1 MPNFFSRL
9 LSRGADKQL
18 KEFRAITDRVG
29 TLEPKFTA
37 MDDSEL
43 KAQTAL
49 FRERNANGE
58 SLDDLLPEAFAAV
71 REASRRTTG
80 LRHFDVQVIGGIALH
95 RGMIAEMKTGE
106 GKTLGSTLAGYLNA
120 IPGEGVHIVTVN
132 DYLAKRDSEWMGEI
146 YRYMGLNVGLLQNGM
161 KLNLKKPAYAADVT
175 YGTNSEFGFDY
186 LRDNMVTRAAMRVQ
200 RGHHFAI
207 VDEVDSILIDE
218 ARTPLIISGAGTK
231 SASTYKDFARA
242 VRGLIPDVD
251 FEMDEA
257 KHTIATTERGLTK
270 VERALGVDDIYADM
284 SGQLVNHLQQA
295 LKAFDAMRQ
304 REGAHIAE
312 DFEQRL
318 VKLEGMRQQ
327 LITLAPAIVEERR
340 QHLQEVLAEAL
351 AGKDFDETRIIQE
364 TALFAD
370 RVNYTEEVVRLES
383 HIAQF
388 RQIMA
393 AGEPSG
399 RKLDFLIQEFNRETN
414 TIGSKANSKD
424 AAQLVVDMKS
434 EIEKIRE
441 QVQNIE

>member
-1 MPNFFSRL
+1 MLKSMTGF
-9 LSRGADKQL
+9 GAATV
-18 KEFRAITDRVG
+18 EN
-29 TLEPKFTA
+29 
-37 MDDSEL
+37 DDYKVTVEL
-43 KAQTAL
+43 KAVNQRFL
-49 FRERNANGE
+49 ELNFHMPRQFGQWEENLRQLIRN
-58 SLDDLLPEAFAAV
+58 FAARGKV
-71 REASRRTTG
+71 DIFVNYVDKRESKSTIRVDKG
-80 LRHFDVQVIGGIALH
+80 LALAYQSA
-95 RGMIAEMKTGE
+95 MNELSD
-106 GKTLGSTLAGYLNA
+106 TLHL
-120 IPGEGVHIVTVN
+120 P
-132 DYLAKRDSEWMGEI
+132 RPDS
-146 YRYMGLNVGLLQNGM
+146 
-161 KLNLKKPAYAADVT
+161 
-175 YGTNSEFGFDY
+175 
-186 LRDNMVTRAAMRVQ
+186 AAM
-200 RGHHFAI
+200 FA
-207 VDEVDSILIDE
+207 
-218 ARTPLIISGAGTK
+218 G
-231 SASTYKDFARA
+231 F
-242 VRGLIPDVD
+242 PDVLQVEQMAD
-251 FEMDEA
+251 ID
-257 KHTIATTERGLTK
+257 GLQPVLEET
-270 VERALGVDDIYADM
+270 
-284 SGQLVNHLQQA
+284 LQQA
-295 LKAFDAMRQ
+295 LKAFDDMRQ

-318 VKLEGMRQQ
+318 KKLEDMRQQ

>member
-1 MPNFFSRL
+1 MLKSMTGF
-9 LSRGADKQL
+9 GAATV
-18 KEFRAITDRVG
+18 EN
-29 TLEPKFTA
+29 
-37 MDDSEL
+37 DDYKVTVEL
-43 KAQTAL
+43 KAVNQRFL
-49 FRERNANGE
+49 ELNFHMPRQFGQWEENLRQLIRN
-58 SLDDLLPEAFAAV
+58 FAARGKV
-71 REASRRTTG
+71 DIFVNYVDKRESKSTIRVDKG
-80 LRHFDVQVIGGIALH
+80 LALAYQSA
-95 RGMIAEMKTGE
+95 MNELSD
-106 GKTLGSTLAGYLNA
+106 TLHL
-120 IPGEGVHIVTVN
+120 P
-132 DYLAKRDSEWMGEI
+132 RPDS
-146 YRYMGLNVGLLQNGM
+146 
-161 KLNLKKPAYAADVT
+161 
-175 YGTNSEFGFDY
+175 
-186 LRDNMVTRAAMRVQ
+186 AAM
-200 RGHHFAI
+200 FA
-207 VDEVDSILIDE
+207 
-218 ARTPLIISGAGTK
+218 G
-231 SASTYKDFARA
+231 F
-242 VRGLIPDVD
+242 PDVLQVEQSAELD
-251 FEMDEA
+251 
-257 KHTIATTERGLTK
+257 GLQP
-270 VERALGVDDIYADM
+270 VLEDA
-284 SGQLVNHLQQA
+284 LQQA
-295 LKAFDAMRQ
+295 LKAFDDMRR

-318 VKLEGMRQQ
+318 KKLEDMRQQ

>member
-1 MPNFFSRL
+1 MLKSMTGF
-9 LSRGADKQL
+9 GAAAV
-18 KEFRAITDRVG
+18 EN
-29 TLEPKFTA
+29 
-37 MDDSEL
+37 DDYKVTVEL
-43 KAQTAL
+43 KAVNQRFLELNFHMPRQFGQWEENLRQLIRNFAARGKVDIFVNYVDKRESKSTIRVDKGLALAYQTAMNEL
-49 FRERNANGE
+49 
-58 SLDDLLPEAFAAV
+58 SDTLHLP
-71 REASRRTTG
+71 R
-80 LRHFDVQVIGGIALH
+80 
-95 RGMIAEMKTGE
+95 
-106 GKTLGSTLAGYLNA
+106 
-120 IPGEGVHIVTVN
+120 P
-132 DYLAKRDSEWMGEI
+132 DS
-146 YRYMGLNVGLLQNGM
+146 
-161 KLNLKKPAYAADVT
+161 
-175 YGTNSEFGFDY
+175 
-186 LRDNMVTRAAMRVQ
+186 AAM
-200 RGHHFAI
+200 FA
-207 VDEVDSILIDE
+207 
-218 ARTPLIISGAGTK
+218 G
-231 SASTYKDFARA
+231 F
-242 VRGLIPDVD
+242 PDVLQVEQSAELD
-251 FEMDEA
+251 
-257 KHTIATTERGLTK
+257 GLQP
-270 VERALGVDDIYADM
+270 VLEDA
-284 SGQLVNHLQQA
+284 LQQA
-295 LKAFDAMRQ
+295 LKAFDDMRQ

>member
-1 MPNFFSRL
+1 MLKSMTGF
-9 LSRGADKQL
+9 GAATV
-18 KEFRAITDRVG
+18 EN
-29 TLEPKFTA
+29 
-37 MDDSEL
+37 DDYKVTVEL
-43 KAQTAL
+43 KAVNQRFL
-49 FRERNANGE
+49 ELNFHMPRQFGQWEE
-58 SLDDLLPEAFAAV
+58 SLRQLIRQAAARGKVDIFVNYVDKRESKSTIRVDKGLALAYQSAMNELSDTLHLP
-71 REASRRTTG
+71 R
-80 LRHFDVQVIGGIALH
+80 
-95 RGMIAEMKTGE
+95 
-106 GKTLGSTLAGYLNA
+106 
-120 IPGEGVHIVTVN
+120 P
-132 DYLAKRDSEWMGEI
+132 DS
-146 YRYMGLNVGLLQNGM
+146 
-161 KLNLKKPAYAADVT
+161 
-175 YGTNSEFGFDY
+175 
-186 LRDNMVTRAAMRVQ
+186 AAM
-200 RGHHFAI
+200 FA
-207 VDEVDSILIDE
+207 
-218 ARTPLIISGAGTK
+218 G
-231 SASTYKDFARA
+231 F
-242 VRGLIPDVD
+242 PDVLQVEQSAELD
-251 FEMDEA
+251 
-257 KHTIATTERGLTK
+257 GLQP
-270 VERALGVDDIYADM
+270 VLEDA
-284 SGQLVNHLQQA
+284 LQQA
-295 LKAFDAMRQ
+295 LKAFDDMRQ

>member
-1 MPNFFSRL
+1 MLKSMTGF
-9 LSRGADKQL
+9 GAAVV
-18 KEFRAITDRVG
+18 EN
-29 TLEPKFTA
+29 
-37 MDDSEL
+37 DDYKVTVEL
-43 KAQTAL
+43 KAVNQRFLEMNFHMPRQFGQWEENLRQLIRQAAARGKVDIFVNYVDKRESKSTIRVDKGLALAYQTAMNEL
-49 FRERNANGE
+49 
-58 SLDDLLPEAFAAV
+58 SDTLHLP
-71 REASRRTTG
+71 R
-80 LRHFDVQVIGGIALH
+80 
-95 RGMIAEMKTGE
+95 
-106 GKTLGSTLAGYLNA
+106 
-120 IPGEGVHIVTVN
+120 P
-132 DYLAKRDSEWMGEI
+132 DS
-146 YRYMGLNVGLLQNGM
+146 
-161 KLNLKKPAYAADVT
+161 
-175 YGTNSEFGFDY
+175 
-186 LRDNMVTRAAMRVQ
+186 AAM
-200 RGHHFAI
+200 FA
-207 VDEVDSILIDE
+207 
-218 ARTPLIISGAGTK
+218 G
-231 SASTYKDFARA
+231 F
-242 VRGLIPDVD
+242 PDVLQVEQSAELD
-251 FEMDEA
+251 
-257 KHTIATTERGLTK
+257 GLQP
-270 VERALGVDDIYADM
+270 VLEDA
-284 SGQLVNHLQQA
+284 LQQA
-295 LKAFDAMRQ
+295 LKAFDDMRQ

-340 QHLQEVLAEAL
+340 QHLQEVLADAL

>member
-1 MPNFFSRL
+1 MLKSMTGF
-9 LSRGADKQL
+9 GAAAV
-18 KEFRAITDRVG
+18 EN
-29 TLEPKFTA
+29 
-37 MDDSEL
+37 DDYKVTVEL
-43 KAQTAL
+43 KAVNQRFLEMNFHMPRQFGQWEENLRQLIRKSAARGKVDIFVNYIDKRESKSTIRVDKGLAL
-49 FRERNANGE
+49 AYQSAMNEL
-58 SLDDLLPEAFAAV
+58 SDTLHLP
-71 REASRRTTG
+71 R
-80 LRHFDVQVIGGIALH
+80 
-95 RGMIAEMKTGE
+95 
-106 GKTLGSTLAGYLNA
+106 
-120 IPGEGVHIVTVN
+120 P
-132 DYLAKRDSEWMGEI
+132 DS
-146 YRYMGLNVGLLQNGM
+146 
-161 KLNLKKPAYAADVT
+161 
-175 YGTNSEFGFDY
+175 
-186 LRDNMVTRAAMRVQ
+186 AAM
-200 RGHHFAI
+200 FA
-207 VDEVDSILIDE
+207 
-218 ARTPLIISGAGTK
+218 G
-231 SASTYKDFARA
+231 F
-242 VRGLIPDVD
+242 PDVLQVEQSAELD
-251 FEMDEA
+251 
-257 KHTIATTERGLTK
+257 GLQP
-270 VERALGVDDIYADM
+270 VLEDA
-284 SGQLVNHLQQA
+284 LQQA
-295 LKAFDAMRQ
+295 LKAFDDMRQ

>member
-1 MPNFFSRL
+1 MLKSMTGF
-9 LSRGADKQL
+9 GAATV
-18 KEFRAITDRVG
+18 EN
-29 TLEPKFTA
+29 
-37 MDDSEL
+37 DDYKVTVEL
-43 KAQTAL
+43 KAVNQRFL
-49 FRERNANGE
+49 ELNFHMPRQFGQWEENLRQLIRN
-58 SLDDLLPEAFAAV
+58 FAARGKV
-71 REASRRTTG
+71 DIFVNYVDKRESKSTIRVDKG
-80 LRHFDVQVIGGIALH
+80 LALAYQSA
-95 RGMIAEMKTGE
+95 MNELSD
-106 GKTLGSTLAGYLNA
+106 TLHL
-120 IPGEGVHIVTVN
+120 P
-132 DYLAKRDSEWMGEI
+132 RPDS
-146 YRYMGLNVGLLQNGM
+146 
-161 KLNLKKPAYAADVT
+161 
-175 YGTNSEFGFDY
+175 
-186 LRDNMVTRAAMRVQ
+186 AAM
-200 RGHHFAI
+200 FA
-207 VDEVDSILIDE
+207 
-218 ARTPLIISGAGTK
+218 G
-231 SASTYKDFARA
+231 F
-242 VRGLIPDVD
+242 PDVLQVEQSAD
-251 FEMDEA
+251 LD
-257 KHTIATTERGLTK
+257 GLQS
-270 VERALGVDDIYADM
+270 VLEDA
-284 SGQLVNHLQQA
+284 LQQA
-295 LKAFDAMRQ
+295 LKAFDDMRQ

>member
-1 MPNFFSRL
+1 MLKSMTGF
-9 LSRGADKQL
+9 GAAAV
-18 KEFRAITDRVG
+18 EN
-29 TLEPKFTA
+29 
-37 MDDSEL
+37 DDYKVTVEL
-43 KAQTAL
+43 KAVNQRFLELNFHMPRQFGQWEENLRQLIRKLAARGKVDIFVNYVDKRESKSTIRVDKGLAL
-49 FRERNANGE
+49 AYQSAMNEL
-58 SLDDLLPEAFAAV
+58 SDTLHLP
-71 REASRRTTG
+71 R
-80 LRHFDVQVIGGIALH
+80 
-95 RGMIAEMKTGE
+95 
-106 GKTLGSTLAGYLNA
+106 
-120 IPGEGVHIVTVN
+120 P
-132 DYLAKRDSEWMGEI
+132 DS
-146 YRYMGLNVGLLQNGM
+146 
-161 KLNLKKPAYAADVT
+161 
-175 YGTNSEFGFDY
+175 
-186 LRDNMVTRAAMRVQ
+186 AAM
-200 RGHHFAI
+200 FA
-207 VDEVDSILIDE
+207 
-218 ARTPLIISGAGTK
+218 G
-231 SASTYKDFARA
+231 F
-242 VRGLIPDVD
+242 PDVLQVEQSAELD
-251 FEMDEA
+251 
-257 KHTIATTERGLTK
+257 GLQP
-270 VERALGVDDIYADM
+270 VLEDA
-284 SGQLVNHLQQA
+284 LQQA
-295 LKAFDAMRQ
+295 LKAFDDMRL

>member
-1 MPNFFSRL
+1 MLKSMTGF
-9 LSRGADKQL
+9 GAATV
-18 KEFRAITDRVG
+18 EN
-29 TLEPKFTA
+29 
-37 MDDSEL
+37 DDYKVTVEL
-43 KAQTAL
+43 KAVNQRFL
-49 FRERNANGE
+49 ELNFHMPRQFGQWEENLRQLIRN
-58 SLDDLLPEAFAAV
+58 FAARGKV
-71 REASRRTTG
+71 DIFVNYVDKRESKSTIRVDKG
-80 LRHFDVQVIGGIALH
+80 LALAYQSA
-95 RGMIAEMKTGE
+95 MNELSD
-106 GKTLGSTLAGYLNA
+106 TLHL
-120 IPGEGVHIVTVN
+120 P
-132 DYLAKRDSEWMGEI
+132 RPDS
-146 YRYMGLNVGLLQNGM
+146 
-161 KLNLKKPAYAADVT
+161 
-175 YGTNSEFGFDY
+175 
-186 LRDNMVTRAAMRVQ
+186 AAM
-200 RGHHFAI
+200 FA
-207 VDEVDSILIDE
+207 
-218 ARTPLIISGAGTK
+218 G
-231 SASTYKDFARA
+231 F
-242 VRGLIPDVD
+242 PDVLQVEQSAELD
-251 FEMDEA
+251 
-257 KHTIATTERGLTK
+257 GLQP
-270 VERALGVDDIYADM
+270 VLEDA
-284 SGQLVNHLQQA
+284 LQQA
-295 LKAFDAMRQ
+295 LKAFDDMRQ

>member
-1 MPNFFSRL
+1 MLKSMTGF
-9 LSRGADKQL
+9 GAATV
-18 KEFRAITDRVG
+18 EN
-29 TLEPKFTA
+29 
-37 MDDSEL
+37 DDYKVTVEL
-43 KAQTAL
+43 KAVNQRFLELNFHMPRQFGQWEENLRQLIRQAAARGKVDIFVNYVDKRESKSTIRVDKGLALAYQTAMNEL
-49 FRERNANGE
+49 
-58 SLDDLLPEAFAAV
+58 SDTLHLP
-71 REASRRTTG
+71 R
-80 LRHFDVQVIGGIALH
+80 
-95 RGMIAEMKTGE
+95 
-106 GKTLGSTLAGYLNA
+106 
-120 IPGEGVHIVTVN
+120 P
-132 DYLAKRDSEWMGEI
+132 DS
-146 YRYMGLNVGLLQNGM
+146 
-161 KLNLKKPAYAADVT
+161 
-175 YGTNSEFGFDY
+175 
-186 LRDNMVTRAAMRVQ
+186 AAM
-200 RGHHFAI
+200 FA
-207 VDEVDSILIDE
+207 
-218 ARTPLIISGAGTK
+218 G
-231 SASTYKDFARA
+231 F
-242 VRGLIPDVD
+242 PDVLQVEQSAELD
-251 FEMDEA
+251 
-257 KHTIATTERGLTK
+257 GLQP
-270 VERALGVDDIYADM
+270 VLEDA
-284 SGQLVNHLQQA
+284 LQQA
-295 LKAFDAMRQ
+295 LKAFDDMRQ

-424 AAQLVVDMKS
+424 AAQLVVDMNS

>member
-1 MPNFFSRL
+1 MLKSMTGF
-9 LSRGADKQL
+9 GAAAV
-18 KEFRAITDRVG
+18 EN
-29 TLEPKFTA
+29 
-37 MDDSEL
+37 DDYKVTVEL
-43 KAQTAL
+43 KAVNQRFL
-49 FRERNANGE
+49 ELNFHMPRQFGQWEE
-58 SLDDLLPEAFAAV
+58 SLRQLIRQAAARGKVDIFVNYVDKRESKSTIRVDKGLALAYQSAMNELSDTLHLP
-71 REASRRTTG
+71 R
-80 LRHFDVQVIGGIALH
+80 
-95 RGMIAEMKTGE
+95 
-106 GKTLGSTLAGYLNA
+106 
-120 IPGEGVHIVTVN
+120 P
-132 DYLAKRDSEWMGEI
+132 DS
-146 YRYMGLNVGLLQNGM
+146 
-161 KLNLKKPAYAADVT
+161 
-175 YGTNSEFGFDY
+175 
-186 LRDNMVTRAAMRVQ
+186 AAM
-200 RGHHFAI
+200 FA
-207 VDEVDSILIDE
+207 
-218 ARTPLIISGAGTK
+218 G
-231 SASTYKDFARA
+231 F
-242 VRGLIPDVD
+242 PDVLQVEQSAELD
-251 FEMDEA
+251 
-257 KHTIATTERGLTK
+257 GLQP
-270 VERALGVDDIYADM
+270 VLEDA
-284 SGQLVNHLQQA
+284 LQQA
-295 LKAFDAMRQ
+295 LKAFDDMRQ

>member
-1 MPNFFSRL
+1 MLKSMTGF
-9 LSRGADKQL
+9 GAATVENDAYKV
-18 KEFRAITDRVG
+18 IV
-29 TLEPKFTA
+29 
-37 MDDSEL
+37 EL
-43 KAQTAL
+43 KAVNQRFLEMNFHMPRQFGQWEENLRQLIRNVAARGKVDIFINYVDKRETKSTIRVDKGLAL
-49 FRERNANGE
+49 
-58 SLDDLLPEAFAAV
+58 
-71 REASRRTTG
+71 
-80 LRHFDVQVIGGIALH
+80 
-95 RGMIAEMKTGE
+95 
-106 GKTLGSTLAGYLNA
+106 
-120 IPGEGVHIVTVN
+120 
-132 DYLAKRDSEWMGEI
+132 
-146 YRYMGLNVGLLQNGM
+146 
-161 KLNLKKPAYAADVT
+161 AYQ
-175 YGTNSEFGFDY
+175 
-186 LRDNMVTRAAMRVQ
+186 AAMNELSDTLHLPRPDSAAM
-200 RGHHFAI
+200 FA
-207 VDEVDSILIDE
+207 
-218 ARTPLIISGAGTK
+218 G
-231 SASTYKDFARA
+231 F
-242 VRGLIPDVD
+242 PDVLQVEQSL
-251 FEMDEA
+251 EME
-257 KHTIATTERGLTK
+257 GLQS
-270 VERALGVDDIYADM
+270 VLEDA
-284 SGQLVNHLQQA
+284 LQQA
-295 LKAFDAMRQ
+295 LTVFDHMRQ

-318 VKLEGMRQQ
+318 TKLEGMRQQ

-340 QHLQEVLAEAL
+340 QHLQDVLNEAL

>member
-1 MPNFFSRL
+1 MLKSMTGF
-9 LSRGADKQL
+9 GAATVENDAYKV
-18 KEFRAITDRVG
+18 IV
-29 TLEPKFTA
+29 
-37 MDDSEL
+37 EL
-43 KAQTAL
+43 KAVNQRFLEMNFHMPRQFGQWEENLRQLIRNVAARGKVDIFINYVDKRETKSTIRVDKGLAL
-49 FRERNANGE
+49 
-58 SLDDLLPEAFAAV
+58 
-71 REASRRTTG
+71 
-80 LRHFDVQVIGGIALH
+80 
-95 RGMIAEMKTGE
+95 
-106 GKTLGSTLAGYLNA
+106 
-120 IPGEGVHIVTVN
+120 
-132 DYLAKRDSEWMGEI
+132 
-146 YRYMGLNVGLLQNGM
+146 
-161 KLNLKKPAYAADVT
+161 AYQ
-175 YGTNSEFGFDY
+175 
-186 LRDNMVTRAAMRVQ
+186 AAMNELSDTLHLPRPDSAAM
-200 RGHHFAI
+200 FA
-207 VDEVDSILIDE
+207 
-218 ARTPLIISGAGTK
+218 G
-231 SASTYKDFARA
+231 F
-242 VRGLIPDVD
+242 PDVLQVEQSL
-251 FEMDEA
+251 EME
-257 KHTIATTERGLTK
+257 GLQP
-270 VERALGVDDIYADM
+270 VLEDA
-284 SGQLVNHLQQA
+284 LQQA
-295 LKAFDAMRQ
+295 LTVFDHMRQ

-318 VKLEGMRQQ
+318 QKLEGMRQQ

>member
-1 MPNFFSRL
+1 
-9 LSRGADKQL
+9 
-18 KEFRAITDRVG
+18 V
-29 TLEPKFTA
+29 
-37 MDDSEL
+37 EL
-43 KAQTAL
+43 KAVNQRFL
-49 FRERNANGE
+49 EMNFHMPRQFGQWEE
-58 SLDDLLPEAFAAV
+58 SLRQLIRQAAARGKVDIFVNCVDKRESKSTIRVDKGLALAYQSAMNELSDTLHLP
-71 REASRRTTG
+71 R
-80 LRHFDVQVIGGIALH
+80 
-95 RGMIAEMKTGE
+95 
-106 GKTLGSTLAGYLNA
+106 
-120 IPGEGVHIVTVN
+120 P
-132 DYLAKRDSEWMGEI
+132 DS
-146 YRYMGLNVGLLQNGM
+146 
-161 KLNLKKPAYAADVT
+161 
-175 YGTNSEFGFDY
+175 
-186 LRDNMVTRAAMRVQ
+186 AAM
-200 RGHHFAI
+200 FA
-207 VDEVDSILIDE
+207 
-218 ARTPLIISGAGTK
+218 G
-231 SASTYKDFARA
+231 F
-242 VRGLIPDVD
+242 PDVLQV
-251 FEMDEA
+251 EQM
-257 KHTIATTERGLTK
+257 TELDGLQP
-270 VERALGVDDIYADM
+270 VLEDA
-284 SGQLVNHLQQA
+284 LQQA
-295 LKAFDAMRQ
+295 LKAFDDMRQ

>member
-1 MPNFFSRL
+1 MLKSMTGF
-9 LSRGADKQL
+9 GAAAV
-18 KEFRAITDRVG
+18 EN
-29 TLEPKFTA
+29 
-37 MDDSEL
+37 DDYKVTVEL
-43 KAQTAL
+43 KAVNQRFLEMNFHMPRQFGQWEENLRQLIRQAAARGKVDIFVNYIDKRESKSTIRVDKGLALAYQTAMNEL
-49 FRERNANGE
+49 
-58 SLDDLLPEAFAAV
+58 SDTLHLPRPDSAVMFA
-71 REASRRTTG
+71 
-80 LRHFDVQVIGGIALH
+80 
-95 RGMIAEMKTGE
+95 
-106 GKTLGSTLAGYLNA
+106 
-120 IPGEGVHIVTVN
+120 
-132 DYLAKRDSEWMGEI
+132 
-146 YRYMGLNVGLLQNGM
+146 
-161 KLNLKKPAYAADVT
+161 
-175 YGTNSEFGFDY
+175 GF
-186 LRDNMVTRAAMRVQ
+186 
-200 RGHHFAI
+200 
-207 VDEVDSILIDE
+207 
-218 ARTPLIISGAGTK
+218 
-231 SASTYKDFARA
+231 
-242 VRGLIPDVD
+242 PDVLQVEQSVELD
-251 FEMDEA
+251 
-257 KHTIATTERGLTK
+257 GLQP
-270 VERALGVDDIYADM
+270 VLEDA
-284 SGQLVNHLQQA
+284 LQQA
-295 LKAFDAMRQ
+295 LKAFDDMRQ

-318 VKLEGMRQQ
+318 AKLEDMRQQ

>member
-1 MPNFFSRL
+1 MLKSMTGF
-9 LSRGADKQL
+9 GAAAV
-18 KEFRAITDRVG
+18 EN
-29 TLEPKFTA
+29 
-37 MDDSEL
+37 DDYKVTVEL
-43 KAQTAL
+43 KAVNQRFLEMNFHMPRQFGQWEENLRQLIRQAAARGKVDIFVNYVDKRESKSCVRVDKGLAL
-49 FRERNANGE
+49 AYQAALNEL
-58 SLDDLLPEAFAAV
+58 SDTLHLP
-71 REASRRTTG
+71 R
-80 LRHFDVQVIGGIALH
+80 
-95 RGMIAEMKTGE
+95 
-106 GKTLGSTLAGYLNA
+106 
-120 IPGEGVHIVTVN
+120 P
-132 DYLAKRDSEWMGEI
+132 DS
-146 YRYMGLNVGLLQNGM
+146 
-161 KLNLKKPAYAADVT
+161 
-175 YGTNSEFGFDY
+175 
-186 LRDNMVTRAAMRVQ
+186 AAM
-200 RGHHFAI
+200 FA
-207 VDEVDSILIDE
+207 
-218 ARTPLIISGAGTK
+218 
-231 SASTYKDFARA
+231 DF
-242 VRGLIPDVD
+242 PDV
-251 FEMDEA
+251 
-257 KHTIATTERGLTK
+257 LQ
-270 VERALGVDDIYADM
+270 VEETADM
-284 SGQLVNHLQQA
+284 EGLQPLLEDTLQQA
-295 LKAFDAMRQ
+295 LTAFDEMRQ

>member
-1 MPNFFSRL
+1 MLKSMTGF
-9 LSRGADKQL
+9 GAAAV
-18 KEFRAITDRVG
+18 EN
-29 TLEPKFTA
+29 
-37 MDDSEL
+37 DDYKVTVEL
-43 KAQTAL
+43 KAVNQRFLEMNFHMPRQFGQWEENLRQLIRQAAARGKVDIFVNYIDKRESKSTIRVDKGLALAYQTAMNEL
-49 FRERNANGE
+49 
-58 SLDDLLPEAFAAV
+58 SDTLHLPRPDSAVMFA
-71 REASRRTTG
+71 
-80 LRHFDVQVIGGIALH
+80 
-95 RGMIAEMKTGE
+95 
-106 GKTLGSTLAGYLNA
+106 
-120 IPGEGVHIVTVN
+120 
-132 DYLAKRDSEWMGEI
+132 
-146 YRYMGLNVGLLQNGM
+146 
-161 KLNLKKPAYAADVT
+161 
-175 YGTNSEFGFDY
+175 GF
-186 LRDNMVTRAAMRVQ
+186 
-200 RGHHFAI
+200 
-207 VDEVDSILIDE
+207 
-218 ARTPLIISGAGTK
+218 
-231 SASTYKDFARA
+231 
-242 VRGLIPDVD
+242 PDVLQVEQSVELD
-251 FEMDEA
+251 
-257 KHTIATTERGLTK
+257 GLQP
-270 VERALGVDDIYADM
+270 VLEDA
-284 SGQLVNHLQQA
+284 LQQA
-295 LKAFDAMRQ
+295 LKAFDDMRQ

-318 VKLEGMRQQ
+318 QKLEGMRQQ

-370 RVNYTEEVVRLES
+370 RVNYTEEVVRIES

>member
-1 MPNFFSRL
+1 MLKSMTGF
-9 LSRGADKQL
+9 GAATV
-18 KEFRAITDRVG
+18 EN
-29 TLEPKFTA
+29 
-37 MDDSEL
+37 DDYKVTVEL
-43 KAQTAL
+43 KAVNQRFL
-49 FRERNANGE
+49 EMNFHMPRQFGQWEE
-58 SLDDLLPEAFAAV
+58 SLRQLIRQAAARGKVDIFVNYVDKRESKSTIRVDKGLALAYQSAMNELSDTLHLPRPDSAVMFA
-71 REASRRTTG
+71 
-80 LRHFDVQVIGGIALH
+80 
-95 RGMIAEMKTGE
+95 
-106 GKTLGSTLAGYLNA
+106 
-120 IPGEGVHIVTVN
+120 
-132 DYLAKRDSEWMGEI
+132 
-146 YRYMGLNVGLLQNGM
+146 
-161 KLNLKKPAYAADVT
+161 
-175 YGTNSEFGFDY
+175 GF
-186 LRDNMVTRAAMRVQ
+186 
-200 RGHHFAI
+200 
-207 VDEVDSILIDE
+207 
-218 ARTPLIISGAGTK
+218 
-231 SASTYKDFARA
+231 
-242 VRGLIPDVD
+242 PDVLQVEQSAELD
-251 FEMDEA
+251 
-257 KHTIATTERGLTK
+257 GLQP
-270 VERALGVDDIYADM
+270 VLEDA
-284 SGQLVNHLQQA
+284 QQQA
-295 LKAFDAMRQ
+295 LKAFDDMRQ

>member
-1 MPNFFSRL
+1 MLKSMTGF
-9 LSRGADKQL
+9 GAATVENDAYKV
-18 KEFRAITDRVG
+18 IV
-29 TLEPKFTA
+29 
-37 MDDSEL
+37 EL
-43 KAQTAL
+43 KAVNQRFLEMNFHMPRQFGQWEENLRQLIRNVAARGKVDIFINYVDKRETKSTIRVDKGLAL
-49 FRERNANGE
+49 
-58 SLDDLLPEAFAAV
+58 
-71 REASRRTTG
+71 
-80 LRHFDVQVIGGIALH
+80 
-95 RGMIAEMKTGE
+95 
-106 GKTLGSTLAGYLNA
+106 
-120 IPGEGVHIVTVN
+120 
-132 DYLAKRDSEWMGEI
+132 
-146 YRYMGLNVGLLQNGM
+146 
-161 KLNLKKPAYAADVT
+161 AYQ
-175 YGTNSEFGFDY
+175 
-186 LRDNMVTRAAMRVQ
+186 AAMNELSDTLHLPRPDSAAM
-200 RGHHFAI
+200 FA
-207 VDEVDSILIDE
+207 S
-218 ARTPLIISGAGTK
+218 
-231 SASTYKDFARA
+231 F
-242 VRGLIPDVD
+242 PDVLQVEQSL
-251 FEMDEA
+251 EME
-257 KHTIATTERGLTK
+257 GLQS
-270 VERALGVDDIYADM
+270 VLEDA
-284 SGQLVNHLQQA
+284 LQQA
-295 LKAFDAMRQ
+295 LTVFDHMRQ

-318 VKLEGMRQQ
+318 QKLESMRQQ

>member
-1 MPNFFSRL
+1 MLKSMTGF
-9 LSRGADKQL
+9 GAATV
-18 KEFRAITDRVG
+18 EN
-29 TLEPKFTA
+29 
-37 MDDSEL
+37 DDYKVTVEL
-43 KAQTAL
+43 KAVNQRFL
-49 FRERNANGE
+49 ELNFHMPRQFGQWEENLRQLIRN
-58 SLDDLLPEAFAAV
+58 FAARGKV
-71 REASRRTTG
+71 DIFVNYVDKRESKSTIRVDKG
-80 LRHFDVQVIGGIALH
+80 LALAYQSA
-95 RGMIAEMKTGE
+95 MNELSD
-106 GKTLGSTLAGYLNA
+106 TLHL
-120 IPGEGVHIVTVN
+120 P
-132 DYLAKRDSEWMGEI
+132 RPDS
-146 YRYMGLNVGLLQNGM
+146 
-161 KLNLKKPAYAADVT
+161 
-175 YGTNSEFGFDY
+175 
-186 LRDNMVTRAAMRVQ
+186 AAM
-200 RGHHFAI
+200 FA
-207 VDEVDSILIDE
+207 
-218 ARTPLIISGAGTK
+218 G
-231 SASTYKDFARA
+231 F
-242 VRGLIPDVD
+242 PDV
-251 FEMDEA
+251 
-257 KHTIATTERGLTK
+257 LQ
-270 VERALGVDDIYADM
+270 VEQSAELDGMQPVLEDA
-284 SGQLVNHLQQA
+284 LQQA
-295 LKAFDAMRQ
+295 LKAFDDMRQ

-327 LITLAPAIVEERR
+327 LITLAPAIVAERR
-340 QHLQEVLAEAL
+340 QHLQDVLAEAL

>member
-1 MPNFFSRL
+1 MLKSMTGF
-9 LSRGADKQL
+9 GAATV
-18 KEFRAITDRVG
+18 EN
-29 TLEPKFTA
+29 
-37 MDDSEL
+37 DDYKVTVEL
-43 KAQTAL
+43 KAVNQRFLEMNFHMPRQFGQWEENLRQLIRQAAARGKVDIFVNYVDKRESKSTIRVDKGLAL
-49 FRERNANGE
+49 AYQSAMNEL
-58 SLDDLLPEAFAAV
+58 SDTLHLP
-71 REASRRTTG
+71 R
-80 LRHFDVQVIGGIALH
+80 
-95 RGMIAEMKTGE
+95 
-106 GKTLGSTLAGYLNA
+106 
-120 IPGEGVHIVTVN
+120 P
-132 DYLAKRDSEWMGEI
+132 DS
-146 YRYMGLNVGLLQNGM
+146 
-161 KLNLKKPAYAADVT
+161 
-175 YGTNSEFGFDY
+175 
-186 LRDNMVTRAAMRVQ
+186 AAM
-200 RGHHFAI
+200 FA
-207 VDEVDSILIDE
+207 
-218 ARTPLIISGAGTK
+218 G
-231 SASTYKDFARA
+231 F
-242 VRGLIPDVD
+242 PDVLQVEQSAELD
-251 FEMDEA
+251 
-257 KHTIATTERGLTK
+257 GLQP
-270 VERALGVDDIYADM
+270 VLEDA
-284 SGQLVNHLQQA
+284 LQQA
-295 LKAFDAMRQ
+295 LKAFDDMRQ

-327 LITLAPAIVEERR
+327 LITLAPAIVAERR

>member
-1 MPNFFSRL
+1 MLKSMTGF
-9 LSRGADKQL
+9 GAATV
-18 KEFRAITDRVG
+18 EN
-29 TLEPKFTA
+29 
-37 MDDSEL
+37 DDYKVTVEL
-43 KAQTAL
+43 KAVNQRFLELNFHMPRQFGQWEESLRQLIRKAAARGKVDIFVNYVDKRESKSTIRVDKGLALAYQTAMNEL
-49 FRERNANGE
+49 
-58 SLDDLLPEAFAAV
+58 SDTLHLP
-71 REASRRTTG
+71 R
-80 LRHFDVQVIGGIALH
+80 
-95 RGMIAEMKTGE
+95 
-106 GKTLGSTLAGYLNA
+106 
-120 IPGEGVHIVTVN
+120 P
-132 DYLAKRDSEWMGEI
+132 DS
-146 YRYMGLNVGLLQNGM
+146 
-161 KLNLKKPAYAADVT
+161 
-175 YGTNSEFGFDY
+175 
-186 LRDNMVTRAAMRVQ
+186 AAM
-200 RGHHFAI
+200 FA
-207 VDEVDSILIDE
+207 
-218 ARTPLIISGAGTK
+218 G
-231 SASTYKDFARA
+231 F
-242 VRGLIPDVD
+242 PDVLQVEQSAELD
-251 FEMDEA
+251 
-257 KHTIATTERGLTK
+257 GLQP
-270 VERALGVDDIYADM
+270 VLEDA
-284 SGQLVNHLQQA
+284 LQQA
-295 LKAFDAMRQ
+295 LKAFDDMRQ

-318 VKLEGMRQQ
+318 QKLEDMRQQ
-327 LITLAPAIVEERR
+327 LITLAPAIVAERR

>member
-1 MPNFFSRL
+1 MLKSMTGF
-9 LSRGADKQL
+9 GA
-18 KEFRAITDRVG
+18 AIV
-29 TLEPKFTA
+29 EN
-37 MDDSEL
+37 DDYKVTVEL
-43 KAQTAL
+43 KAVNQRFL
-49 FRERNANGE
+49 ELNFHMPRQFGQWEE
-58 SLDDLLPEAFAAV
+58 SLRQLIRKSAARGKVDIFVNYVDKRESKSTIRVDKGLALAYQSAMNELSDTLHLP
-71 REASRRTTG
+71 R
-80 LRHFDVQVIGGIALH
+80 
-95 RGMIAEMKTGE
+95 
-106 GKTLGSTLAGYLNA
+106 
-120 IPGEGVHIVTVN
+120 P
-132 DYLAKRDSEWMGEI
+132 DS
-146 YRYMGLNVGLLQNGM
+146 
-161 KLNLKKPAYAADVT
+161 
-175 YGTNSEFGFDY
+175 
-186 LRDNMVTRAAMRVQ
+186 AAM
-200 RGHHFAI
+200 FA
-207 VDEVDSILIDE
+207 
-218 ARTPLIISGAGTK
+218 G
-231 SASTYKDFARA
+231 F
-242 VRGLIPDVD
+242 PDVLQVEQSAELD
-251 FEMDEA
+251 
-257 KHTIATTERGLTK
+257 GLQP
-270 VERALGVDDIYADM
+270 VLEDA
-284 SGQLVNHLQQA
+284 LQQA
-295 LKAFDAMRQ
+295 LKAFDDMRQ

>member
-1 MPNFFSRL
+1 MLKSMTGF
-9 LSRGADKQL
+9 GAAAV
-18 KEFRAITDRVG
+18 EN
-29 TLEPKFTA
+29 
-37 MDDSEL
+37 DDYKVTVEL
-43 KAQTAL
+43 KAVNQRFL
-49 FRERNANGE
+49 ELNFHMPRQFGQWEENLRQLIRN
-58 SLDDLLPEAFAAV
+58 FAARGKV
-71 REASRRTTG
+71 DIFVNYVDKRESKSTIRVDKG
-80 LRHFDVQVIGGIALH
+80 LALAYQSA
-95 RGMIAEMKTGE
+95 MNELSD
-106 GKTLGSTLAGYLNA
+106 TLHL
-120 IPGEGVHIVTVN
+120 P
-132 DYLAKRDSEWMGEI
+132 RPDS
-146 YRYMGLNVGLLQNGM
+146 
-161 KLNLKKPAYAADVT
+161 
-175 YGTNSEFGFDY
+175 
-186 LRDNMVTRAAMRVQ
+186 AAM
-200 RGHHFAI
+200 FA
-207 VDEVDSILIDE
+207 
-218 ARTPLIISGAGTK
+218 G
-231 SASTYKDFARA
+231 F
-242 VRGLIPDVD
+242 PDVLQVEQSAD
-251 FEMDEA
+251 LD
-257 KHTIATTERGLTK
+257 GLQS
-270 VERALGVDDIYADM
+270 VLEDA
-284 SGQLVNHLQQA
+284 LQQA
-295 LKAFDAMRQ
+295 LKAFDDMRQ

>member
-1 MPNFFSRL
+1 MLKSMTGF
-9 LSRGADKQL
+9 GAAVV
-18 KEFRAITDRVG
+18 EN
-29 TLEPKFTA
+29 
-37 MDDSEL
+37 DDYKVTVEL
-43 KAQTAL
+43 KAVNQRFLELNFHMPRQFGQWEENLRQLIRKLAARGKVDIFINYVDKRESKSTIRVDKGLALAYQTAMNEL
-49 FRERNANGE
+49 
-58 SLDDLLPEAFAAV
+58 SDTLHLP
-71 REASRRTTG
+71 R
-80 LRHFDVQVIGGIALH
+80 
-95 RGMIAEMKTGE
+95 
-106 GKTLGSTLAGYLNA
+106 
-120 IPGEGVHIVTVN
+120 P
-132 DYLAKRDSEWMGEI
+132 DS
-146 YRYMGLNVGLLQNGM
+146 
-161 KLNLKKPAYAADVT
+161 
-175 YGTNSEFGFDY
+175 
-186 LRDNMVTRAAMRVQ
+186 AAM
-200 RGHHFAI
+200 FA
-207 VDEVDSILIDE
+207 
-218 ARTPLIISGAGTK
+218 G
-231 SASTYKDFARA
+231 F
-242 VRGLIPDVD
+242 PDVLQVEQSAELD
-251 FEMDEA
+251 
-257 KHTIATTERGLTK
+257 GLQP
-270 VERALGVDDIYADM
+270 VLEDA
-284 SGQLVNHLQQA
+284 LQQA
-295 LKAFDAMRQ
+295 LKAFDDMRQ

>member
-1 MPNFFSRL
+1 MLKSMTGF
-9 LSRGADKQL
+9 GAATVENDAYKV
-18 KEFRAITDRVG
+18 IV
-29 TLEPKFTA
+29 
-37 MDDSEL
+37 EL
-43 KAQTAL
+43 KAVNQRFLEMNFHMPRQFGQWEENLRQLIRNVAARGKVDIFINYVDKRETKSTIRVDKGLAL
-49 FRERNANGE
+49 
-58 SLDDLLPEAFAAV
+58 
-71 REASRRTTG
+71 
-80 LRHFDVQVIGGIALH
+80 
-95 RGMIAEMKTGE
+95 
-106 GKTLGSTLAGYLNA
+106 
-120 IPGEGVHIVTVN
+120 
-132 DYLAKRDSEWMGEI
+132 
-146 YRYMGLNVGLLQNGM
+146 
-161 KLNLKKPAYAADVT
+161 AYQ
-175 YGTNSEFGFDY
+175 
-186 LRDNMVTRAAMRVQ
+186 AAMNELSDTLHLPRPDSAAM
-200 RGHHFAI
+200 FA
-207 VDEVDSILIDE
+207 
-218 ARTPLIISGAGTK
+218 G
-231 SASTYKDFARA
+231 F
-242 VRGLIPDVD
+242 PDVLQVEQSL
-251 FEMDEA
+251 EME
-257 KHTIATTERGLTK
+257 GLQSVLK
-270 VERALGVDDIYADM
+270 DA
-284 SGQLVNHLQQA
+284 LQQA
-295 LKAFDAMRQ
+295 LTVFDHMRQ

-318 VKLEGMRQQ
+318 TKLEGMRQQ

-340 QHLQEVLAEAL
+340 QHLQDVLNEAL